1 MTVDNTDAE
10 LLRLLAREMMHTT
23 ELAAALGLTVD
34 ETCSRMGRLQRLG
47 VIEYT
52 PVPQNP
58 RDQN

>member
-1 MTVDNTDAE
+1 MGGVDSE
-10 LLRLLAREMMHTT
+10 LLRLLFENGMIHTT

-34 ETCSRMGRLQRLG
+34 ETCSRMGRLQHLG